1 MIVCKNCG
9 YDEGLHHFET
19 LQCPKG
25 GEAPLGRK
33 QEYLSTTYDVERLS
47 IFLARQIAWS
57 KRTFGPGRR
66 TLGILKHI
74 EKEIAEA
81 KANPEDLTEWI
92 DIIILAIDGYW
103 RHGGTP
109 ETIMPD
115 LTAKAETNYRRTY
128 PMPTSEDEPSEHIR
142 DAQPTTPLQ
151 EGQSAS
157 PKEKHCGRP
166 HPHLRQSCLPGIWQC
181 DDCRAASATPLQ
193 EARDRGGAMSD
204 HSANPDRENPCGNC
218 FNQGQD
224 CEANPERD
232 CTGWERDIPRRFLHV
247 NIGDWVAYRCYSVGQ
262 EAFPWIIVRWD
273 DDHIVNGEWIEAVK
287 VIETRAEAE
296 ARAALA
302 AEGKA

>member
-1 MIVCKNCG
+1 MPTPSDLIETIHKAVETGKREHWRYLNIIHSGDAPKLDNCPTCLIFSG
-9 YDEGLHHFET
+9 AISALDQLIASER
-19 LQCPKG
+19 
-25 GEAPLGRK
+25 EAAADR
-33 QEYLSTTYDVERLS
+33 
-47 IFLARQIAWS
+47 
-57 KRTFGPGRR
+57 
-66 TLGILKHI
+66 
-74 EKEIAEA
+74 
-81 KANPEDLTEWI
+81 
-92 DIIILAIDGYW
+92 AIDCVRCDPW
-103 RHGGTP
+103 
-109 ETIMPD
+109 
-115 LTAKAETNYRRTY
+115 
-128 PMPTSEDEPSEHIR
+128 SEDDFRAAIL
-142 DAQPTTPLQ
+142 D
-151 EGQSAS
+151 GQSAS